1 MCDIVAFPC
10 GESRELGYYLQPF
23 MTSDL
28 CCYSLDRGPGVRY
41 TVGNLGVGV
50 LGQRVATH

>member
-1 MCDIVAFPC
+1 MRDIVAFPY
-10 GESRELGYYLQPF
+10 GESRELGYYLHPF

-28 CCYSLDRGPGVRY
+28 CADPRGPGVRY